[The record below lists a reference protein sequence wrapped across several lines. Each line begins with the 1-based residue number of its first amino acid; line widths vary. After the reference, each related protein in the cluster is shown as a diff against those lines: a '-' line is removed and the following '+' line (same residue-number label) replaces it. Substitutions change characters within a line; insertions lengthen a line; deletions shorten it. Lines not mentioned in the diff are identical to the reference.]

1 MPTLT
6 VKSDIPNA
14 RPVTVTEAS
23 PERGKFPRADEAT
36 AASKVN
42 NAMAVPERAATVT
55 EERGIGASATPAM
68 QRRTVLV
75 VQLDVLHNAYASD
88 ALAVISVIAKFMPI
102 SVKDDVALNGEFVR
116 SHD

>member
-14 RPVTVTEAS
+14 RPATVTEAS

-102 SVKDDVALNGEFVR
+102 SVKDDMELNGEFVR

>member
-36 AASKVN
+36 AAVAALSLEVN
-42 NAMAVPERAATVT
+42 TLIAGLKAQLSTMYKIIIKLKNSIAAM
-55 EERGIGASATPAM
+55 
-68 QRRTVLV
+68 
-75 VQLDVLHNAYASD
+75 
-88 ALAVISVIAKFMPI
+88 K
-102 SVKDDVALNGEFVR
+102 
-116 SHD
+116 